1 MKPRF
6 SSSIVL
12 VTVLVVLGAT
22 PLFAVT
28 YDVNV
33 MGDEI
38 LGVCDGMHCTLREA
52 IIDANNNPGA
62 DTIIVPIGELLL
74 VVDGGGLGTHEDFAA
89 TGDLDIRD
97 DLTII
102 GQGPDS
108 TTIDANALDRVFHI
122 PVAGLTV
129 TLQGLTITGGGGISQ
144 GGDGGGGIW
153 SEGSDLNLILCDVVD
168 NQTGGVPGV
177 DYAGGGI
184 LSRDGGELHMT
195 WTSVMRNRATFSGGI
210 NHWNGA
216 ILDIN
221 SSIIAFNVAVN
232 QDGGIATASD
242 NGLIQNST
250 IAFNTTIF
258 SPPTDVVGI
267 NNGGTLTISGSTI
280 YGHNEGIAVMSYAVY
295 NDLVTFGNSAVQGP
309 CNGGSGGYATTGGNV
324 FDDPGSAA
332 IGPDDLQVGRLELA
346 SLGDH
351 GGATPT
357 LMPYPFSPV
366 IDHPGAD
373 ANCLPNDQRG
383 WMRPQDGDGDGT
395 AHCDAGAVEYLTDEM
410 LFGDNFEMGHGLRW
424 SSATP

>member
-1 MKPRF
+1 MKSDF
-6 SSSIVL
+6 SFTAVL
-12 VTVLVVLGAT
+12 VTVLVVLMAAPALAT
-22 PLFAVT
+22 T
-28 YDVNV
+28 YTVNV

-52 IIDANNNPGA
+52 IIDANNNPGT
-62 DTIIVPIGELLL
+62 DTINVPAGELLL

-97 DLTII
+97 DLTIN

-108 TTIDANALDRVFHI
+108 TIIDANALDRVFHI

-129 TLQGLTITGGGGISQ
+129 TLLGLTITGGGGISQ

-153 SEGSDLNLILCDVVD
+153 SEGSDLTLLFCDVVD
-168 NQTGGVPGV
+168 NRTGAVPFV
-177 DYAGGGI
+177 DYVGGGI

-195 WTSVMRNRATFSGGI
+195 WTSVMRNRANFSGGI

-216 ILDIN
+216 ILDID
-221 SSIIAFNVAVN
+221 SSTIAFNVAVN
-232 QDGGIATASD
+232 QDGGIATASN

-250 IAFNTTIF
+250 IAFNTTIS
-258 SPPTDVVGI
+258 SPTTDVVGI
-267 NNGGTLTISGSTI
+267 HNGGTLTISGSTI
-280 YGHNEGIAVMSYAVY
+280 YGHDEGVAVMSYALY
-295 NDLVTFGNSAVQGP
+295 NALVTFGNSAVQGP
-309 CNGGSGGYATTGGNV
+309 CYGGPGGYATTGGNV
-324 FDDPGSAA
+324 FDDSGHAVV
-332 IGPDDLQVGRLELA
+332 GLDDVLVTRLELA
-346 SLGDH
+346 SLGNH

-373 ANCLPNDQRG
+373 ANCLWSDQRG
-383 WMRPQDGDGDGT
+383 WTRPRDGDGDGT
-395 AHCDAGAVEYLTDEM
+395 AHCDAGAVEYLTNEM
-410 LFGDNFEMGHGLRW
+410 LFGDNFELGNVLRW